1 MARRASDAENANPQQ
16 ATNGTCSTVTTTA
29 TTTTTAVVASTS
41 GASPVPVVD
50 LSNGCSDKNE
60 RISGTT
66 YTTQIFGK
74 VSFIRYCNAQPKEFP
89 IYGMLTLDFEACMD
103 ACAAWSS
110 RGRDVLGKDNPNA
123 ICGGVRFVPAWTNRT
138 VAWATNA
145 RGNCF
150 LHKTPQT
157 VEDLKEPDLKNK
169 VPCHAAILV
178 EKR

>member
-1 MARRASDAENANPQQ
+1 
-16 ATNGTCSTVTTTA
+16 
-29 TTTTTAVVASTS
+29 
-41 GASPVPVVD
+41 
-50 LSNGCSDKNE
+50 
-60 RISGTT
+60 
-66 YTTQIFGK
+66 
-74 VSFIRYCNAQPKEFP
+74 
-89 IYGMLTLDFEACMD
+89 MLTLDFEACMD

-123 ICGGVRFVPAWTNRT
+123 ICGGVRFVPAWTNKT